1 MSPLSFFI
9 TSLTLILTKISAPSF
24 SALCANHLNVFL
36 TSKTAALGIES
47 LIVISLFGEQNEKF
61 LIGYYQARATTKEW
75 LSDLI
80 VCTVL
85 VWLVF
90 LVIQIE

>member
-1 MSPLSFFI
+1 MSPLSFLI

-24 SALCANHLNVFL
+24 SASCANHLYVFL

-61 LIGYYQARATTKEW
+61 LIGLKQ
-75 LSDLI
+75 SSGIPNSLI
-80 VCTVL
+80 L
-85 VWLVF
+85 
-90 LVIQIE
+90 